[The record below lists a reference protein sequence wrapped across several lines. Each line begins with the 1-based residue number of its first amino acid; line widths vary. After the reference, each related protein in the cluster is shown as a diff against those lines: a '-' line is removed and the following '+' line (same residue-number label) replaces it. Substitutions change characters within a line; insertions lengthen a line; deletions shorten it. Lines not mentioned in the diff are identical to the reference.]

1 MTPSSN
7 MRATR
12 RRRKRSGNLIVGLA
26 FLIAGSL
33 LFAREFG
40 ADLPWWFFRW
50 EMILI
55 IIGISIG
62 VKSGFRDFGWI
73 VVAGLGFF
81 FLSDE
86 IFPGWNPWRYVLP
99 AGLLAVGAFIILQK
113 LSPSQRPREI
123 NPNESGHDESGG
135 VESAG
140 VSYERP
146 VAPTEIIEFGDPVP
160 PSGYMEPEQLD
171 VVSVF
176 SAVNKKVFSKNFVGG
191 EIVCV
196 FGGSE
201 INLMNADISAGTI
214 ELEVVCIFGGATL
227 FIPHNWYVRSDMG
240 SVFGGIDDKRKNVAP
255 IESKTL
261 IIKGVCIFG
270 GLEIKT
276 KYA

>member
-1 MTPSSN
+1 MSHSSDI
-7 MRATR
+7 R
-12 RRRKRSGNLIVGLA
+12 RSRIRRKRSGNLIVGLA

-40 ADLPWWFFRW
+40 AELPWWFFRW

-55 IIGISIG
+55 IVGISIG

-99 AGLLAVGAFIILQK
+99 ASLLAVGAFIILQK

-123 NPNESGHDESGG
+123 APDEDSGQQSSG
-135 VESAG
+135 SAYH
-140 VSYERP
+140 SP
-146 VAPTEIIEFGDPVP
+146 TMPTEVIQFGDPVP
-160 PSGYMEPEQLD
+160 SSGYMAPEQLD

-176 SAVNKKVFSKNFVGG
+176 SAVNKKVFSKNFEGG

-227 FIPHNWYVRSDMG
+227 FIPHNWYVRSEMG
-240 SVFGGIDDKRKNVAP
+240 SVFGGVDDKRKNVAP
-255 IESKTL
+255 VESKTL
-261 IIKGVCIFG
+261 IINGVCIFG